1 MLSVSHTK
9 RLNIIQQCYILM
21 DSKKQEEHGHLQ
33 REIENNTLLT
43 LSNIQY
49 LVEGLDTLL
58 LTDLDGHKRARVIQL
73 RNKLTTYISSMFDD
87 YP

>member
-1 MLSVSHTK
+1 M
-9 RLNIIQQCYILM
+9 
-21 DSKKQEEHGHLQ
+21 
-33 REIENNTLLT
+33 EIENNTVLT
-43 LSNIQY
+43 LTNIQY

-58 LTDLDGHKRARVIQL
+58 LTDLDGHKRAMVIQL